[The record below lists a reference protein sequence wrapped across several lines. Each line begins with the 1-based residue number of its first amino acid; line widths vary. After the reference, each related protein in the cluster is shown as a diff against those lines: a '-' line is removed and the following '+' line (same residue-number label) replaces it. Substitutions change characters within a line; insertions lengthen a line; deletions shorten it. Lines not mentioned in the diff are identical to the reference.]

1 MNNNR
6 LGLNPRIFWISDY
19 VFNTKFI
26 LYAFINLPIN
36 VLSTKLCPLD
46 FAGTTYALFS
56 TVVNISEL
64 IGLSFGG

>member
-6 LGLNPRIFWISDY
+6 LGLNPRIFWLSDY

-26 LYAFINLPIN
+26 LYAFIYLPMN

-46 FAGTTYALFS
+46 FAGTTYAFFS
-56 TVVNISEL
+56 TIGNISDI
-64 IGLSFGG
+64 IGL